1 MYSNNERVTKKT
13 LYLPCNQQYMKL
25 KLLLLFI
32 VFLSLNVN
40 AQCSLP
46 PPPGYYPI
54 YSIDLDNDGFAPFDI
69 AYIIEHVHK
78 PNMEQYYN
86 VSSSGYNFEFYN
98 TNHDLSALTYTNI
111 VIDEWGSIKN
121 VYSGS
126 EPTFDPQP
134 PCYWIFPDEYSVRLI
149 PVPFDGDMDGDGITN
164 KMEDT
169 NNNLNLMDDDDDHD
183 GIINLLDPVA
193 LGVASSGNL
202 NFKIYPNPVTNGSI
216 TFQSTVTPKAITIYD
231 FTGKLLVKKTIS
243 SNILDVSM
251 LVSGTYLLKAEVN
264 DISIFKKIVIR

>member
-1 MYSNNERVTKKT
+1 
-13 LYLPCNQQYMKL
+13 MKL
-25 KLLLLFI
+25 KLLLLFT
-32 VFLSLNVN
+32 VSLGLNVN

-54 YSIDLDNDGFAPFDI
+54 YSVDLNDDGFASFDI

-98 TNHDLSALTYTNI
+98 TNHELSGLIYTNI

-126 EPTFDPQP
+126 GPTFDPQP
-134 PCYWIFPDEYSVRLI
+134 PCYWVLPDEYGVRLI
-149 PVPFDGDMDGDGITN
+149 AVPFEGDMDGDGITN
-164 KMEDT
+164 KMEDA
-169 NNNLNLMDDDDDHD
+169 NNNLNLMDDDDDND
-183 GIINLLDPVA
+183 GIINLLDPA
-193 LGVASSGNL
+193 TLGVASSENL
-202 NFKIYPNPVTNGSI
+202 NLEIYPNPVINGFI
-216 TFQSTVTPKAITIYD
+216 TFQSAVTPKAITIYD
-231 FTGKLLVKKTIS
+231 FTGKLLVEKSIS

-251 LVSGTYLLKAEVN
+251 LAWGTYLLKVEVN
-264 DISIFKKIVIR
+264 DVSIFKKIVIR